1 MKKKKVE
8 VVEKVEAVDLTAAD
22 ALLVTQAAADAAALQ
37 AAKDAKLAELG
48 DKIAADGYT
57 EDSYAAYEAKYAEI
71 VASIN
76 DAADLAA
83 VETIDV
89 AAAMTT
95 AEANLVELSAE
106 EALAALKAEALAKV
120 EAAKKAADIY
130 TAESYT
136 LYITDV
142 NALIASI
149 NGAAD
154 RAAIEAIDVA
164 AAMTAAEANLE
175 EADLVAALEAAKK
188 ELVTSI
194 PTADYV
200 PYTGASYREYL
211 AAIDDLK
218 DKIEAAADM
227 AALEAI
233 DVAAD
238 RAAAEAKLVTLE
250 AQAEADAAAKAE
262 AEAAAKAEA
271 EAAAKKAFDD
281 AKANALIA
289 LSAKREN
296 AGKVFTD
303 ASYTEYSAAF
313 DAIKA
318 QIEGAADIAA
328 LQAIDVA
335 ALKVAAENKLAV
347 NVPAA
352 PEAPDADNKDD
363 DNKNDETDKATE
375 ENKDDETEAPKDD
388 KGCGSTPIIIVAIVV
403 VVCGGVALFV
413 MQKKKEN

>member
-1 MKKKKVE
+1 LAA
-8 VVEKVEAVDLTAAD
+8 VEAIDVVAAK
-22 ALLVTQAAADAAALQ
+22 AAAADLLLTPDEAAAL
-37 AAKDAKLAELG
+37 ALKNAKDAKLAE
-48 DKIAADGYT
+48 IEAAKKSATVYT
-57 EDSYAAYEAKYAEI
+57 ADSYALYIAEVDALI
-71 VASIN
+71 ASVN
-76 DAADLAA
+76 NAADLTA
-83 VETIDV
+83 VEAIDV
-89 AAAMTT
+89 AAGMTT
-95 AEANLVELSAE
+95 AEAKLVELSAE

-130 TAESYT
+130 TAASYE
-136 LYITDV
+136 LYIADV

-149 NGAAD
+149 NDAAD
-154 RAAIEAIDVA
+154 RATIEAIDVA

-194 PTADYV
+194 PTVDYV

-211 AAIDDLK
+211 AAIDALK
-218 DKIEAAADM
+218 AKIEAAADM

-233 DVAAD
+233 DVDAGI
-238 RAAAEAKLVTLE
+238 AAAKAKLVTLE

-388 KGCGSTPIIIVAIVV
+388 KGCGSTPIIIIAIVV